1 MAYNAEVLMGLAS
14 PSRNPG
20 LRHCFLD
27 ALAVLVGSARSAAS
41 NAVGEVGAGFLGRA
55 SARPALRTNER
66 LPTPSPKGEDQYPEG
81 GRLSASRGA
90 RKWPDI
96 GIHQPHLLTFHS
108 VQRRECA
115 AQRAS
120 NYLFTCSVQRQVH
133 DLVLVSCA
141 LPPPAPRPAGL
152 ASTLSASRAPLLPR
166 RANARTGR
174 RPTPRSR

>member
-1 MAYNAEVLMGLAS
+1 MAYNAGVLMGLAS

-55 SARPALRTNER
+55 SARPAPRTNER

-81 GRLSASRGA
+81 VGGFRQAGEHANATSV
-90 RKWPDI
+90 
-96 GIHQPHLLTFHS
+96 HQPYLLTFHS

-120 NYLFTCSVQRQVH
+120 NYLFTCSVQR
-133 DLVLVSCA
+133 
-141 LPPPAPRPAGL
+141 R
-152 ASTLSASRAPLLPR
+152 SAYTCPLF
-166 RANARTGR
+166 T
-174 RPTPRSR
+174 PTAH